1 VRITVIATGF
11 GEPVP
16 SRPGVRPRPASPEPA
31 SEYRGMQATAD
42 GRPIVRHGL
51 REPVDELDVPTW
63 QRRQQAPP
71 VPSER
76 QAAAPQ
82 PSRRPVAN
90 GADNDDQDYDI
101 PTFLRRGAD

>member
-16 SRPGVRPRPASPEPA
+16 SRPGMRPRAAAPEPA

-76 QAAAPQ
+76 QAAAPS

-90 GADNDDQDYDI
+90 GADSEDQDYDI